1 MSSLLAGISRGLS
14 GGNRFYSAQDAR
26 RLAQERFDYQKEQD
40 EIANEDRVVQNQ
52 LAAERNRNA
61 ADRLKFEK
69 DAYKDGEEQRAATLE
84 STLIGNSSDA
94 LKLSGAQIEFDF
106 KKGSQIQAEL
116 QPFVSEDD
124 PFSYDMDTVLE
135 TRPDL
140 AARIIQLDSSLT
152 MYRDGRG
159 NPVQLTQPRVEKLPN
174 SDLYTVTVR
183 RPDGARVPFTQNASD
198 QPNDPVATF
207 TKDEI
212 KSLMTNAVNAR
223 TPNAMQA
230 MRYGDLDRVVQNRL
244 RMAISSQ
251 VQATPIGQ
259 DPAASRSI
267 QRIAYSDDTS
277 TEDLET
283 IATDL
288 GIDVTA
294 LKADLQEEAP
304 EPAPQGKYMFRGG
317 DKNSRGGKIIQE
329 IEGTRK
335 QVTSNPRMLPRGPEG
350 AMAALMKYKGELET
364 RIANTEGVP
373 VKRGTNKVATLEQLQ
388 AKRDKRVTA
397 DKAELR
403 QINDYL
409 LFKNPPESTGAIDQ
423 VNLRNRLMAEID
435 ANPPTEAQVQEVQQV
450 LQQNNITDPRQLS
463 QLPDEQAYQAIM
475 IAAARESDPT
485 KRGAII
491 DQLTNLMMTGVPN
504 QSLEQRNAG
513 DLRAA
518 EYMQSVRR
526 YVDERGDKAQVQ
538 FEKMEAAVGKATE
551 RAEKVY
557 TGLIDESGR
566 YSQPTTEATV
576 TLKGIAQEYANL
588 PKGSMQKAVLAPVLM
603 QGVFEYVA
611 AAASQQD
618 PGLFEF
624 MRKIDKWKATPGRL
638 RIGVDGA
645 ASLIRVADGG
655 STIVFKDPAGSD
667 ATYRI
672 PASKFR
678 RYLTDP
684 LYAEVIKIA
693 RANTDAAGN

>member
-1 MSSLLAGISRGLS
+1 MSSLLAGISTGLS

-26 RLAQERFDYQKEQD
+26 RLARDRFEYQKEQD
-40 EIANEDRVVQNQ
+40 EIRNEDAVVRNQ

-69 DAYKDGEEQRAATLE
+69 DAYEDGEEQRAATLE
-84 STLIGNSSDA
+84 STLIGNSSAA
-94 LKLSGAQIEFDF
+94 LKLSGDQIEFDF
-106 KKGSQIQAEL
+106 KRGGQIQAEL
-116 QPFVSEDD
+116 QPFASEDD

-152 MYRDGRG
+152 MYRDERG

-183 RPDGARVPFTQNASD
+183 RPDGARVPFTQNATD

-259 DPAASRSI
+259 DPAASRSV

-288 GIDVTA
+288 GIDVAA

-335 QVTSNPRMLPRGPEG
+335 QVSNNPRMQPRGPEG
-350 AMAALMKYKGELET
+350 AMAALMKYKGELEA

-373 VKRGTNKVATLEQLQ
+373 VKRGTDKVSTLEQLQ
-388 AKRDKRVTA
+388 AKRDKRVAA

-403 QINDYL
+403 QIDDYL
-409 LFKNPPESTGAIDQ
+409 LFKNPPEPTGAIDQ

-435 ANPPTEAQVQEVQQV
+435 ANPPTQDQVQEVQRV
-450 LQQNNITDPRQLS
+450 LQENEITDPRQLS
-463 QLPDEQAYQAIM
+463 RLPDEQAYQAIM
-475 IAAARESDPT
+475 IAAAREPDAT

-491 DQLTNLMMTGVPN
+491 DQLTNLMMTGVSN
-504 QSLEQRNAG
+504 QSLEERNAS

-518 EYMQSVRR
+518 EHVQTVRKFMADR
-526 YVDERGDKAQVQ
+526 SDKALERFDSYVDEITDASR
-538 FEKMEAAVGKATE
+538 
-551 RAEKVY
+551 R
-557 TGLIDESGR
+557 L
-566 YSQPTTEATV
+566 ATV
-576 TLKGIAQEYANL
+576 VSGVSGPSGEYMTPTPEARTELYAIASEYARL
-588 PKGSMQKAVLAPVLM
+588 PKSDRKTALAPVVM
-603 QGVFEYVA
+603 EGVFEYI
-611 AAASQQD
+611 AASASQKN

-624 MRKIDKWKATPGRL
+624 MRKVDKWKANPGGL
-638 RIGVDGA
+638 RIGVNGA
-645 ASLIRVADGG
+645 AGLIRVADGG
-655 STIVFKDPAGSD
+655 KTIVFKSPTGGD

-672 PASKFR
+672 PVNQFR
-678 RYLTDP
+678 ELLTPD
-684 LYAEVIKIA
+684 LFREVIKIA

>member
-1 MSSLLAGISRGLS
+1 MSLLGGFLRGAGGADA
-14 GGNRFYSAQDAR
+14 FFSAQDAR
-26 RLAQERFDYQKEQD
+26 QLARDKFNYQKEQD
-40 EIANEDRVVQNQ
+40 VIRNEDAVVRNQ

-61 ADRLKFEK
+61 ADRLKFDK
-69 DAYKDGEEQRAATLE
+69 DMYEDGEEQRAATLE
-84 STLIGNSSDA
+84 STLIGNSSSA
-94 LKLSGAQIEFDF
+94 LKLSEDQIAFDF
-106 KKGSQIQAEL
+106 KRGGQIQAEL
-116 QPFVSEDD
+116 QPFASEDD

-174 SDLYTVTVR
+174 SDMYTVTVR

-230 MRYGDLDRVVQNRL
+230 MRYGDLNRVVQNRL

-267 QRIAYSDDTS
+267 QRIAYSDDIS

-288 GIDVTA
+288 GIDVAA
-294 LKADLQEEAP
+294 LKTDLQEEAP

-335 QVTSNPRMLPRGPEG
+335 QKTNNPRMQPRGPEG
-350 AMAALMKYKGELET
+350 AMAALMKYKSELET

-373 VKRGTNKVATLEQLQ
+373 VKRGTDKVSTLEQLQ
-388 AKRDKRVTA
+388 AKRDKRVAA

-403 QINDYL
+403 QIDDYL
-409 LFKNPPESTGAIDQ
+409 LFKNPPEPTGAIDK
-423 VNLRNRLMAEID
+423 VTLRNRLMAEID
-435 ANPPTEAQVQEVQQV
+435 ANPPTQDQVQEVQRV
-450 LQQNNITDPRQLS
+450 LQENEITDPRQLS
-463 QLPDEQAYQAIM
+463 RLPDEQAYQAIM
-475 IAAARESDPT
+475 IAAAREPDAT

-491 DQLTNLMMTGVPN
+491 DQLTNLMMTGVSN
-504 QSLEQRNAG
+504 QSLEERNAS

-518 EYMQSVRR
+518 EHVQTVRKFMA
-526 YVDERGDKAQVQ
+526 DRGDKALARFDSYVD
-538 FEKMEAAVGKATE
+538 EISDAASRLSTVVGGLSDPSGKYMTPTPEARTE
-551 RAEKVY
+551 LYA
-557 TGLIDESGR
+557 
-566 YSQPTTEATV
+566 
-576 TLKGIAQEYANL
+576 IASEYAQL
-588 PKGSMQKAVLAPVLM
+588 PKSDRKTALAPVVM
-603 QGVFEYVA
+603 AGVFEYI
-611 AAASQQD
+611 AASASQKN

-624 MRKIDKWKATPGRL
+624 MRKVDRWKANPGGL
-638 RIGVDGA
+638 RIGVNGA
-645 ASLIRVADGG
+645 AGLIRVADGG
-655 STIVFKDPAGSD
+655 KTIVFKSPTGGD

-672 PASKFR
+672 PANEFR
-678 RYLTDP
+678 ELLTPD
-684 LYAEVIKIA
+684 LFREVIKIA

>member
-1 MSSLLAGISRGLS
+1 MSSLLAGISTGLS

-26 RLAQERFDYQKEQD
+26 RLAEEKFDYQKEQD
-40 EIANEDRVVQNQ
+40 EIRNEDAVVRNQ
-52 LAAERNRNA
+52 LAAQRNRNA
-61 ADRLKFEK
+61 EDRLEFDKTMWDE
-69 DAYKDGEEQRAATLE
+69 GEAQREATLE
-84 STLIGNSSDA
+84 SGLIQNASDS
-94 LKLSGAQIEFDF
+94 LKLRGDQLTASLTT
-106 KKGSQIQAEL
+106 GSLIQAEL

-140 AARIIQLDSSLT
+140 AARIIQLDPSLT
-152 MYRDGRG
+152 MYRDERG

-207 TKDEI
+207 TKAEI
-212 KSLMTNAVNAR
+212 SSLLTNAVNAYS
-223 TPNAMQA
+223 PNGQQA
-230 MRYGDLDRVVQNRL
+230 ARYGDLNRVVQNRL
-244 RMAISSQ
+244 RLAISAQ
-251 VQATPIGQ
+251 VQASPVGQ
-259 DPAASRSI
+259 DPAASRSV
-267 QRIAYSDDTS
+267 QRIAYSDNTS

-288 GIDVTA
+288 GINVAA

-304 EPAPQGKYMFRGG
+304 EPAPQGNYMFRGG
-317 DKNSRGGKIIQE
+317 NKNSRGGKIIQE

-335 QVTSNPRMLPRGPEG
+335 QATTNPRMQPRGPEG

-373 VKRGTNKVATLEQLQ
+373 VSRGTNKVASLAELQ
-388 AKRDKRVTA
+388 DKRDNRVTA

-409 LFKNPPESTGAIDQ
+409 LFKNPPEPTGTIDQ

-435 ANPPTEAQVQEVQQV
+435 ANPPTQDQVQEVQRV
-450 LQQNNITDPRQLS
+450 LQENEITDPRQLS
-463 QLPDEQAYQAIM
+463 RLPDEQAYQAIM
-475 IAAARESDPT
+475 IAAARESDST

-491 DQLTNLMMTGVPN
+491 DQLTNLMMTGVSN
-504 QSLEQRNAG
+504 QSLEDRNAS

-518 EYMQSVRR
+518 EHVQTVRKFMA
-526 YVDERGDKAQVQ
+526 DRGDKALARFDSYVD
-538 FEKMEAAVGKATE
+538 EISDAAT
-551 RAEKVY
+551 R
-557 TGLIDESGR
+557 L
-566 YSQPTTEATV
+566 ATV
-576 TLKGIAQEYANL
+576 VGGLSDPSGNYMTPTPEARTELYEIASEYARL
-588 PKGSMQKAVLAPVLM
+588 PKSDRKTALAPVVM
-603 QGVFEYVA
+603 NGVFEYI
-611 AAASQQD
+611 AASASQKN

-624 MRKIDKWKATPGRL
+624 MRKVDQWKANPGGL
-638 RIGVDGA
+638 RIGVNGA
-645 ASLIRVADGG
+645 AGLIRVADGG
-655 STIVFKDPAGSD
+655 KTIVFKSPTGGD

-672 PASKFR
+672 PANQFR
-678 RYLTDP
+678 DLLTPD
-684 LYAEVIKIA
+684 LYREVIKIA